1 MEGTVTVSIYHL
13 GEERNLRENQVD
25 IRIGQGG
32 SDMVFDLAEY
42 RFFPKDC
49 LLYAKFVEKNG
60 DVCCSGVDYVD
71 IERHLRYK
79 EANLDVRLDGNY
91 LVLKTDAFIRCV
103 EIKGQSGE
111 DEFGWLFSDNYFD
124 LMPGEEKRVKI
135 LGNKDSGQLRIKGH
149 YLQDEKVLSFTRKGL

>member
-1 MEGTVTVSIYHL
+1 M
-13 GEERNLRENQVD
+13 
-25 IRIGQGG
+25 
-32 SDMVFDLAEY
+32 
-42 RFFPKDC
+42 
-49 LLYAKFVEKNG
+49 EKNG

-111 DEFGWLFSDNYFD
+111 EEFGWLFSDNYFD

>member
-1 MEGTVTVSIYHL
+1 MVLVFTPCSAIFHL
-13 GEERNLRENQVD
+13 DVYKRQ
-25 IRIGQGG
+25 
-32 SDMVFDLAEY
+32 
-42 RFFPKDC
+42 
-49 LLYAKFVEKNG
+49 

-149 YLQDEKVLSFTRKGL
+149 YLPVSYTHLDVYKRQGYR